1 MIHTYEAVTDQTG
14 TLRLLSPVTLP
25 AQRRAFITVLDE
37 EAEPS
42 ALETTLMSEAAL
54 AVEWDTAEEDKAW
67 SHLAQLPSL

>member
-14 TLRLLSPVTLP
+14 TLRLLTQVPLP
-25 AQRRAFITVLDE
+25 AQRRAFVTILDE

-42 ALETTLMSEAAL
+42 ALETALMSEAAL
-54 AVEWDTAEEDKAW
+54 TVEWNTPEEDKAW

>member
-14 TLRLLSPVTLP
+14 TLRLLTQVPLP
-25 AQRRAFITVLDE
+25 AQRRAFVTVLDD

-42 ALETTLMSEAAL
+42 ALETALMSETAL
-54 AVEWDTAEEDKAW
+54 AVEWDPPEEDKAW